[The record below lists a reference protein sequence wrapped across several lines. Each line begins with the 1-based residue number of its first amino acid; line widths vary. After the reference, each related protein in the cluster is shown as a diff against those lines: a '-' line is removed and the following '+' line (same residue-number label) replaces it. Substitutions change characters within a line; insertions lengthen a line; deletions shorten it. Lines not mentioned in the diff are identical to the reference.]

1 MCKHSQRCLAAGNR
15 KTDCPKG
22 VQRQSQQSNAVLLAV
37 AHIADLVNLVSN
49 PRLRSDLERAVGS
62 HEVDA
67 SGRGSDLA
75 HGAAVRQFRSPAAH
89 VVTPGKRPAV
99 RAA

>member
-1 MCKHSQRCLAAGNR
+1 MRTQSADGAAWFSVWTSLGLLEHLERGRPPNCMCKHSQRCLAAGNR

-49 PRLRSDLERAVGS
+49 PGLRSDLGRACQEFCV
-62 HEVDA
+62 
-67 SGRGSDLA
+67 SG
-75 HGAAVRQFRSPAAH
+75 VI
-89 VVTPGKRPAV
+89 
-99 RAA
+99 